1 MPEEV
6 QSALDRLRSSQSGF
20 FSMVGADLTE
30 KLLRTRTIRSYEKGA
45 LISQRDEPSNHILFM
60 QGGAAKVLTYLLD
73 GREFVVD
80 TLMPGS
86 ISGEIDVLR
95 RTKPLFQVHALTSCE
110 VWSLDG
116 KVIRDALDSDPG
128 LSANLLHYVVRRVTE
143 LEDRLIN
150 LAKLSVSSRLAN
162 TLLRLSNGE
171 TQYGTDGAQF
181 DRDPMMRTINLSQHE
196 LASMLPASREKVN
209 RCLREWERSRI
220 VDLAPGSITI
230 TNPRALHAYAVC

>member
-1 MPEEV
+1 MQDDV
-6 QSALDRLRSSQSGF
+6 QSAQDRLRISQCGF
-20 FSMVGADLTE
+20 FSIIGSDLTE
-30 KLLRTRTIRSYEKGA
+30 RLLKTRTVRGYEKGA
-45 LISQRDEPSNHILFM
+45 LISQRDEPSNHLLFM
-60 QGGAAKVLTYLLD
+60 QSGAVKVLTYLLD

-86 ISGEIDVLR
+86 IFGEIDVLR

-110 VWSLDG
+110 IWSLDG
-116 KVIRDALDSDPG
+116 KLIRDAVETDPG
-128 LSANLLHYVVRRVTE
+128 LCVNLLYYVVRRVTE

-162 TLLRLSNGE
+162 TLLRLSAGE
-171 TQYGTDGAQF
+171 TQYGAGEAQCGAEY
-181 DRDPMMRTINLSQHE
+181 MTRTINLSQHE